1 MGNFFALLETNI
13 SYFVLEYLYGD
24 REKKADLV
32 QKKVVRIWVV
42 SVYLARLGC
51 YCMLDSSFLFGYD
64 FFC

>member
-42 SVYLARLGC
+42 SVYLARLG
-51 YCMLDSSFLFGYD
+51 YYRLLGSPFLSGYN